1 MTGRLVM
8 GGLAMS
14 VVVRLSTIDDGLVMT
29 VRQCDGARSAFGAS
43 TVDISADG
51 RYVAFESFAQLV
63 PADTDSGRDVYVLDR
78 VTRTVTLETGAFDG
92 DSSHPRIAGDGRVL
106 VFEAMINAPD
116 VTLLRTEIVVRDR
129 MADTTKFITR
139 LRGPPDGQS
148 RAPDISDDGGVV
160 VFTSSATNLLAGQ
173 DANGSGEDVYS
184 YEVDSGTLRRISVD
198 SAGVQ
203 PSTGASMLPSPSADG
218 RRIAFISSALLDAEK
233 GARPVRQE
241 PPRPGRPVRQ
251 VYVRDTTLG
260 TTTRLRA
267 GDRDRAEADSGSP
280 AISAD
285 GRYVAF
291 VSESPNLVSADR
303 NGMADVF
310 LFDRFT
316 GSTTLVSRAA
326 DGGSANG
333 LSLNPTLSKDGRLV
347 AFQSDASNLV
357 CGKRCPAALE
367 DINLL
372 WDVFLFDREKQL
384 VTRISVDELGGW
396 MEPSAGPALSASGT
410 VVAFSSRHPVDA
422 TDRGGDFDLFVRVT
436 R

>member
-1 MTGRLVM
+1 MNRRLVM

-14 VVVRLSTIDDGLVMT
+14 VVLRLTASDDGLVMT
-29 VRQCDGARSAFGAS
+29 VPQRDGLRSAFGAS

-63 PADTDSGRDVYVLDR
+63 PADTDAARDVYVLDR
-78 VTRTVTLETGAFDG
+78 VTRTVTLESGAFGG
-92 DSSHPRIAGDGRVL
+92 DSSHPRIAGDGRIV
-106 VFEAMINAPD
+106 VFEAMINVPD
-116 VTLLRTEIVVRDR
+116 ATLLKTEIVVRDR
-129 MADTTKFITR
+129 TADTTKFITR
-139 LRGPPDGQS
+139 AHGPPDGQS
-148 RAPDISDDGGVV
+148 RAPDVSDDGRIV
-160 VFTSSATNLLAGQ
+160 VFTSSATNLLSEQ
-173 DANGSGEDVYS
+173 DANGPQEDVYC
-184 YEVDSGTLRRISVD
+184 YEIDSGTLRRLSVD

-203 PSTGASMLPSPSADG
+203 RSIGASMQPSLSADG
-218 RRIAFISSALLDAEK
+218 RRITFISSASLDAGK
-233 GARPVRQE
+233 GTRSESQE
-241 PPRPGRPVRQ
+241 PRKPGRAARQ

-260 TTTRLRA
+260 TTTRLKPSE
-267 GDRDRAEADSGSP
+267 RDRSEADCGSP

-291 VSESPNLVSADR
+291 VSESPNLASADR

-326 DGGSANG
+326 EGGSANG
-333 LSLNPTLSKDGRLV
+333 LSLNPALSKDGRFV

-357 CGKRCPAALE
+357 CGKRCPPALE

-372 WDVFLFDREKQL
+372 WDVFVFDREKQL
-384 VTRISVDELGGW
+384 VTRVSGDELGGW

-422 TDRGGDFDLFVRVT
+422 MDRGEDFDLFVRIA